1 MGIGPYKKYHNENN
15 AVLVGCDFL
24 KGEDE
29 MQDVEII
36 TMQNQERVRFAKEV
50 DRINRR
56 EYLLEVKRQKE
67 LRRKQMERRFHRAME
82 TAAWAF
88 VAAGTTMA
96 GIAVYQEAWEM
107 MTAAGVWFALA
118 AIAAMFTGKGAD

>member
-1 MGIGPYKKYHNENN
+1 
-15 AVLVGCDFL
+15 
-24 KGEDE
+24 

-67 LRRKQMERRFHRAME
+67 LRRKRTEKRMRNGMR
-82 TAAWAF
+82 
-88 VAAGTTMA
+88 
-96 GIAVYQEAWEM
+96 IAVWMFVGAGAALAGVSVHVREWGL

-118 AIAAMFTGKGAD
+118 AIAAMFTGKGTD

>member
-1 MGIGPYKKYHNENN
+1 
-15 AVLVGCDFL
+15 
-24 KGEDE
+24 

-67 LRRKQMERRFHRAME
+67 LRRKRVERRFHRAME

-88 VAAGTTMA
+88 VGAGAAMA
-96 GIAVYQEAWEM
+96 AVAVHAEAWGL

-118 AIAAMFTGKGAD
+118 AIAAMFTGKGAE

>member
-1 MGIGPYKKYHNENN
+1 MT
-15 AVLVGCDFL
+15 
-24 KGEDE
+24 
-29 MQDVEII
+29 DVERI
-36 TMQNQERVRFAKEV
+36 TMENQERVRFAREI
-50 DRINRR
+50 DWNNRR

-67 LRRKQMERRFHRAME
+67 MRRKQMERRFHRAME

-118 AIAAMFTGKGAD
+118 AIAAMFTGKGAE